1 MGELEETSLILNM
14 ATKKSLVLLDELVNK
29 INCTTLFVT
38 HFKCLTQIFPKSQ
51 VISGHMGF
59 LKEEDNEEDVLFL
72 YKLSP
77 GSASNSFGIN
87 VAKMAE
93 LPESIVK

>member
-1 MGELEETSLILNM
+1 
-14 ATKKSLVLLDELVNK
+14 
-29 INCTTLFVT
+29 
-38 HFKCLTQIFPKSQ
+38 
-51 VISGHMGF
+51 MGF
-59 LKEEDNEEDVLFL
+59 LKEDDNEEDVLFL

-93 LPESIVK
+93 LPESIVKQAREISDLFEIVCEVNADEKI